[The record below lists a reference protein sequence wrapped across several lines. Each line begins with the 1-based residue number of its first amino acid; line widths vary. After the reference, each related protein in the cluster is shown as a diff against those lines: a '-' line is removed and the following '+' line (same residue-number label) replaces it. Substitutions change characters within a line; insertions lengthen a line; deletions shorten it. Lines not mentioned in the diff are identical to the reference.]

1 MSEHAIETLQD
12 EERRF
17 PPPPEFTA
25 QANAKA
31 DVYAEPF
38 ESFWER
44 NGRERVAWFEPFESS
59 TAGSCRTRS
68 GIWAGS

>member
-44 NGRERVAWFEPFESS
+44 NGRECVTWFEPFDKLYRWEL
-59 TAGSCRTRS
+59 RTRS
-68 GIWAGS
+68 GTWAAS